1 MRENLE
7 EEYHVVP
14 DHQKGTKLIQ
24 PILIFLTHMIF
35 VFLFCTKRLWYYL
48 TDILEGGP
56 VEGDWTPTK
65 NAPFLFADGT
75 PTPPKLL
82 RDIPEQNYL
91 GSGVRI
97 TGLALMAVSLVCS
110 VAFAVMVYVHREKA
124 LIKSN
129 QPFFLYVLLM
139 GTFVMAFS
147 VLFLSFD
154 ESTLGV
160 KAEEVQAAEEPG
172 FLDVACT
179 IFPWFLCVGYVLI
192 YSALFM
198 KLWRINR
205 VLSGIRSK
213 VEVKQVVW
221 PAVTLLGITAIILA
235 VWTGVDPFEWE
246 RFPVDENEPLGE
258 SYGQCSS
265 SHSLVFVII
274 LALVMLA
281 ATILAGFMAWKTKD
295 VDSKFSESSWIF
307 TTIVLQFQV
316 LVVGIPVLVIV
327 QQQSADATY
336 LGRILLIWT
345 MTMSTLVLMFGPK
358 LLPIIFPV
366 YARKLQASTHR
377 SSLGRGSVH
386 VSVNSHPIS
395 NSGYTQSKSNG
406 SSLRDGSGH
415 RRGRDPYDHSNSGHG
430 DSSHRSSERLKSNAS
445 VIFGD
450 ENSKRFE
457 TTSKPLFS
465 QHATTTFAEPSA
477 SEPSASEPTFHE
489 PSASELTSNEPSAS
503 EPTFHETSES
513 DTIEPSETD
522 AERAREDESGK

>member
-1 MRENLE
+1 MTWGVYNIREIDDERRALMETRFPEHNF
-7 EEYHVVP
+7 
-14 DHQKGTKLIQ
+14 T
-24 PILIFLTHMIF
+24 
-35 VFLFCTKRLWYYL
+35 LWYDL

-56 VEGDWTPTK
+56 VEGEWTPTK
-65 NAPFLFADGT
+65 DGPFLFADGT

-97 TGLALMAVSLVCS
+97 TGLALMTVSLICS
-110 VAFAVMVYVHREKA
+110 VAFTLMVYVYREKA

-147 VLFLSFD
+147 ILFLSFD

-179 IFPWFLCVGYVLI
+179 VFPWFLCVGYVLI

-258 SYGQCSS
+258 SYGQCTS
-265 SHSLVFVII
+265 SHSLLFVII

-281 ATILAGFMAWKTKD
+281 ATILAGFMAFKTKD

-307 TTIVLQFQV
+307 TTIVIQFQV

-327 QQQSADATY
+327 QKQSADATY

-358 LLPIIFPV
+358 LLPILFPV
-366 YARKLQASTHR
+366 YARKLQGSTHR
-377 SSLGRGSVH
+377 SSLGRGSVR
-386 VSVNSHPIS
+386 VSVNSHHIS

-406 SSLRDGSGH
+406 SSLRDGSSH

-430 DSSHRSSERLKSNAS
+430 DSSYRDSSHRSTEKLESNAS
-445 VIFGD
+445 IIFGN

-457 TTSKPLFS
+457 TTNKPLFS
-465 QHATTTFAEPSA
+465 QHETSTFAEAAASEPTFNEPSA
-477 SEPSASEPTFHE
+477 SEITFNEPSASEPTFHE
-489 PSASELTSNEPSAS
+489 PS
-503 EPTFHETSES
+503 ES
-513 DTIEPSETD
+513 DIVEPSETD
-522 AERAREDESGK
+522 VERAREEESEK